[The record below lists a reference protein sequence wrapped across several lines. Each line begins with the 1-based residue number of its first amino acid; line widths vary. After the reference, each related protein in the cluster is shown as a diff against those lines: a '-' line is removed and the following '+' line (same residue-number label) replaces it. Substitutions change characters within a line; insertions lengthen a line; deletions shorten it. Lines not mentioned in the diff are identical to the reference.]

1 MSAWFQ
7 YNNLILDADVI
18 PIETKHDDI
27 EEQYHFSISKPVTSK
42 YSQLAFSIGLLN
54 SSMQLLFEKDKVRN
68 DLSEW
73 SHVELFIQVLS
84 QL

>member
-7 YNNLILDADVI
+7 YNNSILDADVI

-27 EEQYHFSISKPVTSK
+27 EEQYHFSISKPVASK

-68 DLSEW
+68 DLCEW